1 MGVRLGPDVRVVVG
15 SGVGVTVAV
24 AVRVAV
30 GEEVLVGS
38 RVTTFSGAVEVA
50 AVAVRFNGVKGTPE
64 EAQPAAASSQPV
76 SEKKT
81 KKWRCRDR
89 CMSMPELFLLI
100 LH

>member
-15 SGVGVTVAV
+15 SGVGVTVTV